1 MKILKLISEWKKKTP
16 NSLKTLR
23 KGYKRVEA
31 IISEDGYIHTAHLDI
46 PIEINIGENVYD
58 KQEVKNALKDIKPIK

>member
-46 PIEINIGENVYD
+46 
-58 KQEVKNALKDIKPIK
+58 Q